1 MQNLIFIAGLA
12 SVLGLLYLWAFRHLP
27 HERWQIFGVIPI
39 RKDRQGQWQGLN
51 LTYYGLINACAVT
64 FALAMTF
71 ILMAS
76 TGMSMTVILTTVC
89 GILVIIA
96 PSAKWVAR
104 IVEKKSN
111 TFTIGGAAFCGLVG
125 SPLLILAIQP
135 LVVRWASIQLP
146 LMPIITAMAIGYTFG
161 EGSGRLACLS
171 FGCCYGKPMDALPP
185 VLRRLASPFGIV
197 FHGQTKKAAYAG
209 GLEGHT
215 VLGIQAITAVLY
227 TITGLTAVYLYLN
240 GHFTSAYL
248 SCILVTQ
255 IWRVFSEFMR
265 ADYRGGGS
273 ISAYQYMAGIVV
285 CASVIY
291 SIFLSAASQQTD
303 LMTGLGVL
311 WHPLVIVICQLAWLT
326 IFLFTGRS
334 QITAAHVSLFVRSDE
349 I

>member
-1 MQNLIFIAGLA
+1 MQNLIFITGLA
-12 SVLGLLYLWAFRHLP
+12 SVLGLLYIWAFRHLP

-39 RKDRQGQWQGLN
+39 RKDGEGQWHGLN

-76 TGMSMTVILTTVC
+76 AGMSMRVILITVC
-89 GILVIIA
+89 GILAIIA
-96 PSAKWVAR
+96 PSAKWIAR

-125 SPLLILAIQP
+125 SPLLLLAMQP
-135 LVVRWASIQLP
+135 LVARWAAIQLP

-171 FGCCYGKPMDALPP
+171 FGCCYGKPIDVLPP

-197 FHGQTKKAAYAG
+197 FHGKTKKAAYAG
-209 GLEGHT
+209 GLEGHK

-227 TITGLTAVYLYLN
+227 TATGLTAVYLYLN
-240 GHFTSAYL
+240 GHYTSAYL

-255 IWRVFSEFMR
+255 IWRVVSEFVR

-273 ISAYQYMAGIVV
+273 ISAYQYMAGIAVLT
-285 CASVIY
+285 SVAY
-291 SIFLSAASQQTD
+291 SLFLPDLPHPAD
-303 LMTGLGVL
+303 LMTGLAVL
-311 WHPLVIVICQLAWLT
+311 WHPLVIAICQLSWLA

-334 QITAAHVSLFVRSDE
+334 QITAAHISFFVQTEE